1 MILGRDPEDKDGTL
15 AMLEAD
21 DFFEIKE
28 RKTLH
33 FLDLPIEIHWRFLNF
48 VSDLD
53 TISLTL
59 AWNVITF
66 IPHIPIACFESLY
79 LYLYIYVDFIY
90 HSRFD
95 NQRLTFHSV
104 NYCTSSSPS

>member
-1 MILGRDPEDKDGTL
+1 MSPPLPHSDLRKMILGRDPEDKDGTL

-48 VSDLD
+48 VSDLY

-59 AWNVITF
+59 TWYVITF
-66 IPHIPIACFESLY
+66 IPHIPIA
-79 LYLYIYVDFIY
+79 
-90 HSRFD
+90 
-95 NQRLTFHSV
+95 
-104 NYCTSSSPS
+104 

>member
-1 MILGRDPEDKDGTL
+1 MSPPLPHSDLRKMILGRDPEDKDGTL
-15 AMLEAD
+15 AKLEAD

-59 AWNVITF
+59 TWYVLTF
-66 IPHIPIACFESLY
+66 IPHIPIA
-79 LYLYIYVDFIY
+79 
-90 HSRFD
+90 
-95 NQRLTFHSV
+95 
-104 NYCTSSSPS
+104 

>member
-15 AMLEAD
+15 AKLEAD

-59 AWNVITF
+59 TWYVLTF
-66 IPHIPIACFESLY
+66 IPHIPIA
-79 LYLYIYVDFIY
+79 
-90 HSRFD
+90 
-95 NQRLTFHSV
+95 
-104 NYCTSSSPS
+104 